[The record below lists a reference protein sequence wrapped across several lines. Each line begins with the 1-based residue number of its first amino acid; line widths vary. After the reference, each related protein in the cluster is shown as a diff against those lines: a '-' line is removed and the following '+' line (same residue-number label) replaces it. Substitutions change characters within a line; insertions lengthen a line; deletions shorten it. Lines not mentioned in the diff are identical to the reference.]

1 MRIRWSRAAA
11 DDLEQIFSYI
21 RSDSFEAAQRV
32 VQTIYNRIEGLANH
46 PNQGRSGRAPGTREL
61 PLTSLPFIVVYRVQE
76 TANAIEIVT
85 IVHGAQRWPPA
96 L

>member
-21 RSDSFEAAQRV
+21 RTDSFEAAQRV
-32 VQTIYNRIEGLANH
+32 VQAIYDRIEGLTKH

-61 PLTSLPFIVVYRVQE
+61 PLTPLPFIVVYRIQAD
-76 TANAIEIVT
+76 TNAIEIVT